1 MKTNNLLFE
10 FLEDLF
16 YWMEENEIEEI
27 SAEGIQNYL
36 HMYLENL
43 EWELEGMKQM
53 KHEAVLN
60 QILDAFGIDPA
71 KD

>member
-1 MKTNNLLFE
+1 MESNILYE
-10 FLEDLF
+10 FLADLF
-16 YWMEENEIEEI
+16 FWMEENEIEDI

-36 HMYLENL
+36 HMYLANL

-60 QILDAFGIDPA
+60 QILGASGIDPA
-71 KD
+71 RD